1 MIFGH
6 IDRHNKSTLI
16 PPITTMA
23 DLLGGN
29 NIDEFE
35 RAANAFP
42 DISLDGFGDLPS
54 APAANQISNSNSAG
68 FSFDDFDT
76 PLAPSGR
83 PVRVTGDDE
92 LEKFENEFPDIEVPS
107 APAVQ
112 VCFFSP
118 VHRQFLSVCFSLHL
132 HNLCFKSINPSHRDL
147 SLLHSLRHQC
157 YLSQLKGNQK

>member
-1 MIFGH
+1 
-6 IDRHNKSTLI
+6 
-16 PPITTMA
+16 MA

-42 DISLDGFGDLPS
+42 DISLDGFDDLPS
-54 APAANQISNSNSAG
+54 APAGNQISNSSSNNSAG

-76 PLAPSGR
+76 PPAPSGR

-92 LEKFENEFPDIEVPS
+92 LEKFENEFPDIGVPS

-118 VHRQFLSVCFSLHL
+118 VHRQFLSVCFSLRL
-132 HNLCFKSINPSHRDL
+132 HNLRSKPINLSHRDP
-147 SLLHSLRHQC
+147 SLLHSLRHRW